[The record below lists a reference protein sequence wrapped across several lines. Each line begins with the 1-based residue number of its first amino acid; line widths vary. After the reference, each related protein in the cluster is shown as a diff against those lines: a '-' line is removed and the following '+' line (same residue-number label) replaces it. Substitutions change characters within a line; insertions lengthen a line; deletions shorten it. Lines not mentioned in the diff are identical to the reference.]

1 MGHAARRAAESI
13 LEECV
18 NYPLELKFKVLAIAQ
33 QLSVRDSRGVVVSYI
48 KQKAF
53 KWKES
58 VTVFADEKQ
67 TQPLYHINADRVIDF
82 NAKYYFT
89 DLNGTPIGSV
99 RRQGMKSMWK
109 TTMEVMY
116 QDSVVMTIT
125 EINPWAK
132 VLDAL
137 LTEIPVVGI
146 LSGYLF
152 HPKYLLTRVDGSPVL
167 QLTKEPAFFESKFKL
182 QQMGHMEPQEE
193 TLGLLAFF
201 MTVLLNRSRG

>member
-1 MGHAARRAAESI
+1 M
-13 LEECV
+13 
-18 NYPLELKFKVLAIAQ
+18 NYPFELKFKVLAIAQ
-33 QLSVRDSRGVVVSYI
+33 QLWVRDSHGMVVSYI

-58 VTVFADEKQ
+58 VTVFADESQ
-67 TQPLYHINADRVIDF
+67 TRPLYHINADRVIDF

-89 DLNGTPIGSV
+89 DVQGAPIGSV

-125 EINPWAK
+125 ETNPWAK

-137 LTEIPVVGI
+137 MTEIPVVGI
-146 LSGYLF
+146 FSGYFF
-152 HPKYLLTRVDGSPVL
+152 HPKYLLARTDGSPVL
-167 QLTKEPAFFESKFKL
+167 QLTKEPAFFESRFKL
-182 QQMGHMEPQEE
+182 EQVGAMQPHEE

-201 MTVLLNRSRG
+201 MTVLLARSRG